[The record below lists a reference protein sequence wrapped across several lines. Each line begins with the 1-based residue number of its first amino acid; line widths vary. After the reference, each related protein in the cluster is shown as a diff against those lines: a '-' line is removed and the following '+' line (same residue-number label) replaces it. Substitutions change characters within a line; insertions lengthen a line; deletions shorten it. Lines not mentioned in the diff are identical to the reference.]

1 MTTRRALLGAG
12 AAGAGA
18 LLVGC
23 GPPLEA
29 AVSRQGV
36 LDEQLRLTRL
46 SLAAGASGAQARATK
61 LEQAGA
67 VAAPA
72 QGPSGTRAAY
82 DAERRALAGYVA
94 AVGQLRDP
102 ASRALL
108 GELVAAAA
116 ESQASLARE
125 LKLDAL
131 ASAFPGQPA

>member
-18 LLVGC
+18 LLTGC
-23 GPPLEA
+23 GPPEEA
-29 AVSRQGV
+29 TVSRQDV

-46 SLAAGASGAQARATK
+46 SVAAGARGAQARATK

-67 VAAPA
+67 VASPA
-72 QGPSGTRAAY
+72 RGPSGTRAAY

-94 AVGQLRDP
+94 AVGQLRDA

-108 GELVAAAA
+108 GELVAGAA
-116 ESQASLARE
+116 ESEASLARE

-131 ASAFPGQPA
+131 ASAFPGQSA